1 MRDHQ
6 LAEAALERAIIQALR
21 VTPNVEYSGAITHMV
36 SETAAACAE
45 ARLQERERCAQ
56 IAEKTAL
63 SIDVARIDAWT
74 AEGVSRAISAA
85 IRKS

>member
-1 MRDHQ
+1 MSDHQ
-6 LAEAALERAIIQALR
+6 LAEAALERAIRQAMK

-45 ARLQERERCAQ
+45 ARLQERERCAE
-56 IAEKTAL
+56 IAEKVGL

-74 AEGVSRAISAA
+74 AQGVRRVISAA
-85 IRKS
+85 IRNN